1 MTTIVRAKMNKKR
14 INLADSTFRILMLL
28 PAFIL
33 LAVFMF
39 YPIFETFRISF
50 TRSSALATGVYVG
63 LQNYLKLFADA
74 DFQQGLLH
82 VFQWAFWSII
92 IQIPLAFFIAYACTN
107 IKTKVTKSLKSIYYL
122 GNVIPVTIIALL
134 SNFILMPSSGA
145 IITFSQL
152 MGWKNLAAIDFIGNS
167 NIAFWTVFVVA
178 TWAYI
183 GFGIVYLMAN
193 IDQIPSELIEAAM
206 IDGASRWQIVR
217 YVVIPQISYSIRIL
231 ALLSAV
237 GSIKLF
243 DLPWLMETG
252 GPGNA
257 TTTLGIELYKQGFL
271 NLQYGKGAAIGVVI
285 FIISLIFTVV
295 QFSIQRKNQD

>member
-1 MTTIVRAKMNKKR
+1 MTTNVRVMNKKR
-14 INLADSTFRILMLL
+14 INLADSSFRLLMLL

-33 LAVFMF
+33 LGVFMF
-39 YPIFETFRISF
+39 YPIFETFRISL
-50 TRSSALATGVYVG
+50 TRSSALAMGVYVG
-63 LQNYLKLFADA
+63 LQNYIKLFADT

-92 IQIPLAFFIAYACTN
+92 IQIPLSFFIAYSCAN

-152 MGWKNLAAIDFIGNS
+152 MGWKNLAGIDFIGNS

-193 IDQIPSELIEAAM
+193 IEQIPSELIEAAM
-206 IDGASRWQIVR
+206 IDGANRWQIVR
-217 YVVIPQISYSIRIL
+217 FVVIPQISYSVRIL

-257 TTTLGIELYKQGFL
+257 TTTLAIELYKQGFI

-285 FIISLIFTVV
+285 FIISLIFTIV